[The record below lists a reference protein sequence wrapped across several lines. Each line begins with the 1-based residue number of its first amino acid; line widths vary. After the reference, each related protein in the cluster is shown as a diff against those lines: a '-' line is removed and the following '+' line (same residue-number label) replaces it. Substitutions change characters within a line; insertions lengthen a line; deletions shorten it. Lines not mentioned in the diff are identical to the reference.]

1 VQLDSLVLVAEFFTV
16 NLVLM
21 SLSKIKFGFCCVVV
35 ALPLIN
41 QSKGKTI
48 KQREKTAKQKE
59 TGMAAKVYE
68 ETLAQPF
75 ATKSN
80 MNGCWLILL
89 CRQRKIKLTI
99 TVAC

>member
-48 KQREKTAKQKE
+48 KQREKQLSKRKLVWQQKF
-59 TGMAAKVYE
+59 MK
-68 ETLAQPF
+68 
-75 ATKSN
+75 
-80 MNGCWLILL
+80 
-89 CRQRKIKLTI
+89 KL
-99 TVAC
+99 